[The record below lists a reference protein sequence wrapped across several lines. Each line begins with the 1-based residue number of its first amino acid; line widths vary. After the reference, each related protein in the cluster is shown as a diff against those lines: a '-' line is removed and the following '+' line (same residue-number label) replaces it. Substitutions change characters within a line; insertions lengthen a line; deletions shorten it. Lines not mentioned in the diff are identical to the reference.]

1 MKRATGA
8 LEDGRYRHL
17 PFVEDGKVVGIVSRF
32 DVSRH
37 RAGSLDEKIS
47 RRSAFDGAR
56 GSVQQNG
63 SAYDDDWPV
72 GKTDHL
78 LRDAADEQPGET
90 AVATAADDDQIG
102 SPVSCR
108 GNDFPRRIA
117 ERRPGRDTRH
127 RPLERVPT
135 PVQRAGR
142 GLSRTDLIADKGQFR
157 SRFPNRAQLRL
168 SGNDVSGYL
177 GRSFWPAPSG

>member
-63 SAYDDDWPV
+63 SAYDDDGAV
-72 GKTDHL
+72 GETNHF
-78 LRDAADEQPGET
+78 LRDAADEQPDES
-90 AVATAADDDQIG
+90 AVATAADNDQIG

-108 GNDFPRRIA
+108 GNDFPGRIA
-117 ERRPGRDTRH
+117 ERRPGRDTR
-127 RPLERVPT
+127 RPLR
-135 PVQRAGR
+135 
-142 GLSRTDLIADKGQFR
+142 
-157 SRFPNRAQLRL
+157 NRL
-168 SGNDVSGYL
+168 SASITQHVLRCRESELSLGYRDVLHPRISLDL
-177 GRSFWPAPSG
+177 GWDLRRKTGDDCQQD